1 MDTKD
6 PTGLAGPRDPTG
18 LAPPRQSSKSNRTG
32 QSYDLAI
39 VLTGPK
45 LANWKLR
52 PFLRRGEGGCAA
64 PGRAKNGQSFPLSRQ
79 RPLSSSSSA
88 VSYLLGKP
96 PVKLFK
102 MKKGPC
108 QRPLALRTSLS
119 IGKISDHFD
128 GAETGKL
135 ETLAVFEAGRGRGR
149 RPRPG
154 RKRARVS
161 PLPRQRPLSPFS
173 SAVSYLLG
181 RIPVKL
187 FKMEKDPVND
197 RLHLEDPPRNQS
209 YDLAIVLTGPK
220 LANWKLWPFLK
231 RGEGG
236 RAAPGR
242 AKNGQSSPLPGQR
255 PHSSSK
261 YLTYSVNPCQTV
273 QDEEISV

>member
-1 MDTKD
+1 MGPTD
-6 PTGLAGPRDPTG
+6 PTGLAVPRGLAGLADPTG
-18 LAPPRQSSKSNRTG
+18 PTDLAPFRHSSKSNRTG

-45 LANWKLR
+45 LANWKLW
-52 PFLRRGEGGCAA
+52 PFLRRGEGGRAA

-135 ETLAVFEAGRGRGR
+135 ETLAVFEAGRGR
-149 RPRPG
+149 PG
-154 RKRARVS
+154 PA
-161 PLPRQRPLSPFS
+161 
-173 SAVSYLLG
+173 
-181 RIPVKL
+181 
-187 FKMEKDPVND
+187 
-197 RLHLEDPPRNQS
+197 
-209 YDLAIVLTGPK
+209 
-220 LANWKLWPFLK
+220 
-231 RGEGG
+231 
-236 RAAPGR
+236 R
-242 AKNGQSSPLPGQR
+242 AKKGQSFPLPGQR
-255 PHSSSK
+255 PHSSSSSPSIL
-261 YLTYSVNPCQTV
+261 LTR
-273 QDEEISV
+273 